1 VITRPSPPRRRRAA
15 TAGFT
20 LVELMVGLI
29 AAALV
34 AAGTFTFFAG
44 QQRVYEIQTK
54 MLSVQENLWAAQ
66 ETVARYVR
74 SSGAGMNDCL
84 RPDADGSGVDTGDPP
99 PGGASAPQTGL
110 RAFRAGVGPL
120 RIAPLWIQNGVAGT
134 PDAITV
140 AYGRGTSGNFRDAF
154 LGTTILAG
162 QSFSTA
168 LVTQPGQTVRFVNGE
183 FILLVHEARSDGDR
197 GCSLF
202 RITDVLGVSNTLVHS
217 VTSPWNATSDLTA
230 VVPFDYPSGVNG
242 IGGVRNFGELVWVRL
257 AINNP
262 GGGVAPSLTMDR
274 LDDDQPAQVLAEGI
288 EDMQVAYACD
298 SGLSG
303 VLDGILTEGIDPAS
317 RLTDDWTYN
326 EPGDVEPLRCQQPEA
341 VRITLVARTLTPD
354 PTLTN
359 ASGNVRPATEDAAA
373 AAADLFRHRAI
384 TATVRLRN

>member
-1 VITRPSPPRRRRAA
+1 VISRRRTRPGRHHHA
-15 TAGFT
+15 AGFT

-44 QQRVYEIQTK
+44 QQRIYEIQTK
-54 MLSVQENLWAAQ
+54 MLGVQENLWAAQ

-74 SSGAGMNDCL
+74 SSGAGMGDCV
-84 RPDADGSGVDTGDPP
+84 RADSDGTGVDTGDPS
-99 PGGASAPQTGL
+99 PGGATAPQTGL
-110 RAFRAGVGPL
+110 RAFRAGVGAL

-140 AYGRGTSGNFRDAF
+140 AYGRGASGSFRDAF
-154 LGTTILAG
+154 LGTSVLAG

-168 LVTQPGQTVRFVNGE
+168 VVTQPGQSVRFVPGE
-183 FILLVHEARSDGDR
+183 FILLVHEARSDTDR

-202 RITDVLGVSNTLVHS
+202 RITDVLSVSNSLVHS

-230 VVPFDYPSGVNG
+230 VVPFDYPAGVTG
-242 IGGVRNFGELVWVRL
+242 TGGVRNFGELVWVRL

-288 EDMQVAYACD
+288 EDLQVAYACD

-303 VLDGILTEGIDPAS
+303 VSDGILTEGIDPGS

-326 EPGDVEPLRCQQPEA
+326 EPGDVEPLRCQRPDA

-359 ASGNVRPATEDAAA
+359 ASGNVRPATEDAAT

>member
-1 VITRPSPPRRRRAA
+1 VIPRRRSGDR
-15 TAGFT
+15 GFT
-20 LVELMVGLI
+20 LIELMVAII

-54 MLSVQENLWAAQ
+54 MLGVQENLWAAQ
-66 ETVARYVR
+66 ETVTRYVR
-74 SSGAGMNDCL
+74 SSGAGMNDCV
-84 RPDADGSGVDTGDPP
+84 RPDSDGTGIDVGDPP
-99 PGGASAPQTGL
+99 PGGPAAPQTGL
-110 RAFRAGVGPL
+110 RAFRAGVGAL

-134 PDAITV
+134 PDAITI
-140 AYGRGTSGNFRDAF
+140 AYGRGATGNFKDAF
-154 LGTTILAG
+154 LGTSILAG
-162 QSFSTA
+162 QSNSVAFT
-168 LVTQPGQTVRFVNGE
+168 TQPGQSVRFVAGE

-202 RITDVLGVSNTLVHS
+202 RVTDIFGLTNTLAHS

-230 VVPFDYPSGVNG
+230 VIPFDYPSGVNG
-242 IGGVRNFGELVWVRL
+242 IGGVRNFGELVWLRL

-288 EDMQVAYACD
+288 EDMQVAYSCD
-298 SGLSG
+298 AGSTG
-303 VLDGILTEGIDPAS
+303 VADGIISEGIDPAS

-326 EPGDVEPLRCQQPEA
+326 EPGDVEPLRCQRPEA
-341 VRITLVARTLTPD
+341 VHITLVARTLTPD
-354 PTLTN
+354 PTLTAATGN
-359 ASGNVRPATEDAAA
+359 ARPAAEDAAA
-373 AAADLFRHRAI
+373 GTFDQFRHRAI